1 MVCYRFYN
9 LFLVLQIIF
18 VSSHNL
24 SNPWEVFSGCS
35 LTSFKKCGSLATD
48 DLELDLLIEASEAL
62 DDELAKD
69 KVALVGVATTDD

>member
-24 SNPWEVFSGCS
+24 SNPWEVFSSYS
-35 LTSFKKCGSLATD
+35 LKSFKKCGSLATD